1 MNSYGHLKISDK
13 NILKV
18 SKILQVLCAFI
29 RCHLEGQT
37 LSKFGYIDMD
47 APLGL
52 SSGIECKEFANSPNF
67 AMECRPRVCCLT
79 PMKKKGMKAFGWD

>member
-1 MNSYGHLKISDK
+1 
-13 NILKV
+13 
-18 SKILQVLCAFI
+18 
-29 RCHLEGQT
+29 
-37 LSKFGYIDMD
+37 MD

>member
-1 MNSYGHLKISDK
+1 MVNSYGHLKIWDK
-13 NILKV
+13 NISKV

-37 LSKFGYIDMD
+37 LSKLVYMDMD

-52 SSGIECKEFANSPNF
+52 SSGIGCKES
-67 AMECRPRVCCLT
+67 C
-79 PMKKKGMKAFGWD
+79 